1 MVGLPWLPPCAGIRA
16 SSTST
21 LWHLIPSS
29 SIGDE
34 FKLMVS
40 YYFYLLL
47 LLLNLVT
54 IVVVVVVVVV
64 VVSQT
69 YSSLIKLSIPPVSV
83 LGEMESAE
91 TVQH

>member
-1 MVGLPWLPPCAGIRA
+1 
-16 SSTST
+16 
-21 LWHLIPSS
+21 
-29 SIGDE
+29 
-34 FKLMVS
+34 MVS

-54 IVVVVVVVVV
+54 IVVVVVVVV